1 MWSICVHGGAGKI
14 PDSLE
19 TAHRAGCGRAVEA
32 GAAVLE
38 DGGGALEAVCAAVR
52 VLEADPLYNAGR
64 GAALDA
70 RGQPALDAAV
80 MRGSDLAY
88 GAVGAVLGVEHP
100 VDAARAVL
108 EDGRHCL
115 LVGSSAVDFARRRG
129 LSIVSPDAHLT
140 PGAEAAW
147 RKRHA
152 DLQRGAVAPSE
163 AEWDPEEGLVAATD
177 PGNGNTVGAVAR
189 DARGELAAATS
200 TGGLLMRTPGRVGD
214 SPIAGAGTY
223 ADVGLGA
230 ASATGHGETM
240 MRTVFTHQLLRELT
254 EVPGTQAAER
264 TQAVLDVARNRVGGT
279 GGVIVVRP
287 DGDIVY
293 ARNTPHMGV
302 AWKRAGQEVQTDF

>member
-14 PDSLE
+14 PDDLE
-19 TAHRAGCGRAVEA
+19 TTHRAGCGRAAEA

-38 DGGGALEAVCAAVR
+38 DGGGAIEAVCAAVR
-52 VLEADPLYNAGR
+52 ILEADPLYNAGR

-70 RGQPALDAAV
+70 RGLPALDAAL

-88 GAVGAVLGVEHP
+88 GAVGAVLGIEHP

-115 LVGSSAVDFARRRG
+115 LVGPSALDFARGRG
-129 LSIVSPDAHLT
+129 LSVVSPEAHIT
-140 PGAEAAW
+140 DGARAAW
-147 RKRHA
+147 RRRRERFGLG
-152 DLQRGAVAPSE
+152 DRPSPE
-163 AEWDPEEGLVAATD
+163 AEWDPSEGLIAATD
-177 PGNGNTVGAVAR
+177 PGHGNTVGAVAR
-189 DARGELAAATS
+189 DARGEFAAATS

-223 ADVGLGA
+223 ADAQLGA

-240 MRTVFTHQLLRELT
+240 MKTVFTYRLLTALS
-254 EVPGTQAAER
+254 EVAAGEGR
-264 TQAVLDVARNRVGGT
+264 ACVRQVLDAARDRVGGT
-279 GGVIVVRP
+279 GGAIVIRP
-287 DGDIVY
+287 DGDVVF

-302 AWKRAGQEVQTDF
+302 AWKRAGREIRTAF